1 MLPPGDDATVPDAS
15 VVIIT
20 KNRRE
25 ALRDALRTSL
35 SQTGSREVL
44 VIDDGSTDGTADMVA
59 AEFAEAR
66 LMRSDSSI
74 GYIRQRNRGAQAA
87 RGRIIVSID
96 DDAEF
101 TSDDT
106 VERTVRGF
114 DHPRVAAV
122 AMPFV
127 QERRSHEVLQRA
139 PTSDGTW
146 VTDAFIG
153 TAHAIR
159 RDVFLELGGYRQ
171 ELQHLFE
178 EPDFC
183 LRLLRSGYVV
193 RLGDTEP
200 IVHHESS
207 TRNVKRDLTHICR
220 NHLVLTWLH
229 VPFPFWV
236 LRLGLTLGYIARA
249 ATAWREPRA
258 ALRGLIEG
266 VRFAL
271 AHRRARAPLS
281 RAQYRLHRSLKR
293 RPTRLEEIAG
303 ALPAGSG
310 VG

>member
-1 MLPPGDDATVPDAS
+1 MPDAS
-15 VVIIT
+15 IVIIT

-35 SQTGSREVL
+35 SQRGSKEVL
-44 VIDDGSTDGTADMVA
+44 VIDDGSTDGTAEMVA
-59 AEFAEAR
+59 AEFADVR
-66 LMRSDSSI
+66 LLRSDSSL
-74 GYIRQRNRGAQAA
+74 GYIRQRNRGAREAS
-87 RGRIIVSID
+87 GRVIISID

-101 TSDDT
+101 TADDT
-106 VERTVRGF
+106 VERTVGDF

-139 PTSDGTW
+139 PSGDGRW

-159 RDVFLELGGYRQ
+159 RDVFLELNGYRE
-171 ELQHLFE
+171 ELEHLFE

-183 LRLLRSGYVV
+183 LRLLRAGYVV

-200 IVHHESS
+200 IIHHESS

-229 VPFPFWV
+229 VPFPFSL
-236 LRLGLTLGYIARA
+236 LRIALTLGYVLRA
-249 ATAWREPRA
+249 ATVWRAPRP
-258 ALRGLIEG
+258 ALRGLFEG
-266 VRFAL
+266 ARFAL
-271 AHRRARAPLS
+271 VHRRDRAPLG

-293 RPTRLEEIAG
+293 RPSPLDDVERDLTRL
-303 ALPAGSG
+303 SG
-310 VG
+310 G